1 MYIVALYI
9 LYIGGKDNVYI
20 FVQRFMSI
28 KFYNIAVD
36 ISLFPAT
43 QSFFFLFFFTKYKVQ
58 GNNKAVCNYIHIC
71 GCQFLL
77 ILSV

>member
-20 FVQRFMSI
+20 FVQRIRVLNF
-28 KFYNIAVD
+28 NIAVD

-43 QSFFFLFFFTKYKVQ
+43 QSFFFFFFLQNIKYKGITKLFVTTSIFVVV
-58 GNNKAVCNYIHIC
+58 NFY
-71 GCQFLL
+71 
-77 ILSV
+77 